1 MFLINK
7 KAESSIGTALS
18 VVISVILAG
27 LVLLGVVSLI
37 DNQVAPAV
45 AKTVTEQQTVP
56 ARDEN
61 VVERSYGLGD
71 INMDG
76 LVNNADLVYFKSY
89 LDGETGD
96 YTKINLSTADM
107 NKDGKIDSKD
117 YTVLKQTLER
127 SGSTYQKMDL
137 DKNGVVD
144 DNDKLYLE
152 RYLAGWTG
160 YENLDTDVADMNND
174 GVLSEAD
181 IEILKSRLGI
191 V

>member
-1 MFLINK
+1 MFLRNK
-7 KAESSIGTALS
+7 KAESNIGTALS

-27 LVLLGVVSLI
+27 LILLGVVSLI

-61 VVERSYGLGD
+61 AVERSYGLGD
-71 INMDG
+71 INTDG
-76 LVNNADLVYFKSY
+76 VVNNADLVYFKSY

-96 YTKINLSTADM
+96 YTKINLSTADL

-137 DKNGVVD
+137 DKNGVID
-144 DNDKLYLE
+144 DNDKLYFE

-174 GVLSEAD
+174 GVLNDTD
-181 IEILKSRLGI
+181 IEMLKSHFGI
-191 V
+191 S